1 MLLINPLIAMIW
13 IKPLVLENI
22 KIAFQSIRG
31 NLVRSVLTILIIAVG
46 IAALVGILTAIDSIK
61 NSITAEFTRLG
72 ANTFSIQ
79 SRGMRVQIGN
89 KRYRSKNYSYISYS
103 QAREFR
109 ERYAFPAIASISVNA
124 TGTATVKYES
134 KKSNPNVSVRG
145 IDENFLQTAGY
156 EVDAGRGISFQES
169 FDGNNVALVGSGLI
183 TKLFPKDVDPIGKSI
198 AVGSGKYQI
207 VGVLKKK
214 GSGFGE
220 GGDQLVLLP
229 FTNVRQYFPRPQM
242 NFRISVMPKSAQ
254 LLDGAI
260 GEAESTFRNIRGL
273 NITDDSDF
281 VIEKSDNLV
290 NVLLD
295 NIKYVTLAA
304 TIIGFITLMGAAI
317 GLMNILLVTVAERTR
332 EIGIHKAMGAT
343 SHSIKQQF
351 LIESIVIGQLGGFLG
366 IILGILAG
374 NGVSAL
380 IGSSFIVPWE
390 WMLGGVVLCLI
401 VSLASGVLPAI
412 KASKLDPIEALRYE

>member
-1 MLLINPLIAMIW
+1 MLLINHRTTMIW

-31 NLVRSVLTILIIAVG
+31 NMVRSVLTIMIIAVG
-46 IAALVGILTAIDSIK
+46 ISALVGILTAIDSIK
-61 NSITAEFTRLG
+61 SSITTEFTRLG

-79 SRGMRVQIGN
+79 SRSMRVQIGN
-89 KRYRSKNYSYISYS
+89 KRYRSKNYSYISYIE
-103 QAREFR
+103 AREFR
-109 ERYAFPAIASISVNA
+109 ERYTFPAIVSISVNA

-156 EVDAGRGISFQES
+156 EIESGRGLSFQES
-169 FDGNNVALVGSGLI
+169 FEGNNVALVGSALI
-183 TKLFPKDVDPIGKSI
+183 KKLFSNDVNPLGKLI
-198 AVGSGKYQI
+198 AVGSGKYQV
-207 VGVLKKK
+207 VGVLKTK

-220 GGDQLVLLP
+220 GGDQIVLLP

-242 NFRISVMPKSAQ
+242 NFRISVMPKSPQ

-273 NITDDSDF
+273 NIMDDSDF

-343 SHSIKQQF
+343 SHAIKQQF

-380 IGSSFIVPWE
+380 IGSSFIVPWQ

>member
-1 MLLINPLIAMIW
+1 MLLINLLITMIW

-109 ERYAFPAIASISVNA
+109 ERYTFPAIASISVNA

-156 EVDAGRGISFQES
+156 EVESGRGISFQES

-183 TKLFPKDVDPIGKSI
+183 TKLFPKDVDPLGKSI

-207 VGVLKKK
+207 VGVLKAK
-214 GSGFGE
+214 GSGFGDS
-220 GGDQLVLLP
+220 GDQVVLLP

-390 WMLGGVVLCLI
+390 WMLGGVILCLI

>member
-1 MLLINPLIAMIW
+1 LLLINLLITMIW
-13 IKPLVLENI
+13 IKPLVLENV

-89 KRYRSKNYSYISYS
+89 KRYRSRNYSYISYS

-109 ERYAFPAIASISVNA
+109 ERYTFPAIASISVNA

-156 EVDAGRGISFQES
+156 EVESGRGLSFQES

-183 TKLFPKDVDPIGKSI
+183 TKLFPKDVDPLGKSI

-214 GSGFGE
+214 GSGFGDS
-220 GGDQLVLLP
+220 GDQVVLLP

-273 NITDDSDF
+273 NVTDDSDF

-374 NGVSAL
+374 NGVSML

>member
-1 MLLINPLIAMIW
+1 MLLINHRTTMIW

-31 NLVRSVLTILIIAVG
+31 NMVRSVLTIMIIAVG
-46 IAALVGILTAIDSIK
+46 ISALVGILTAIDSIK
-61 NSITAEFTRLG
+61 SSITTEFTRLG

-79 SRGMRVQIGN
+79 SRSMRVQIGN
-89 KRYRSKNYSYISYS
+89 KRYRSKNYSYISYIE
-103 QAREFR
+103 AREFR
-109 ERYAFPAIASISVNA
+109 ERYTFPAIVSISVNA

-156 EVDAGRGISFQES
+156 EIESGRGLSFQES
-169 FDGNNVALVGSGLI
+169 FEGNNVALVGSALI
-183 TKLFPKDVDPIGKSI
+183 KKLFPNDVNPLGKLI
-198 AVGSGKYQI
+198 AVGSGKYQV
-207 VGVLKKK
+207 VGVLKTK

-220 GGDQLVLLP
+220 GGDQIVLLP

-242 NFRISVMPKSAQ
+242 NFRISVMPKLPQ

-273 NITDDSDF
+273 NIMDDSDF

-343 SHSIKQQF
+343 SHAIKQQF

-380 IGSSFIVPWE
+380 IGSSFIVPWQ

>member
-1 MLLINPLIAMIW
+1 MLLINRKIAMIW
-13 IKPLVLENI
+13 IKPLLFENI

-46 IAALVGILTAIDSIK
+46 ISALVGILTAIDSIK

-89 KRYRSKNYSYISYS
+89 KRYRSKNYSYISYF
-103 QAREFR
+103 QARSFR
-109 ERYAFPAIASISVNA
+109 EQYTFPAAVSISVNA
-124 TGTATVKYES
+124 TQTATVKYES

-156 EVDAGRGISFQES
+156 EVQLGRGLTFQES
-169 FDGNNVALVGSGLI
+169 FDGNNVALVGSALI
-183 TKLFPKDVDPIGKSI
+183 TKMFPKDVDPLGKFI
-198 AVGSGKYQI
+198 AVGSGKYQV
-207 VGVLKKK
+207 VGVLKSK

-220 GGDQLVLLP
+220 GGDQVVLLP

-254 LLDGAI
+254 LLDAAI
-260 GEAESTFRNIRGL
+260 GEAEATFRNIRGL
-273 NITDDSDF
+273 NILDDSDF
-281 VIEKSDNLV
+281 VVEKSDNLV

-304 TIIGFITLMGAAI
+304 TIIGFITLIGAAI
-317 GLMNILLVTVAERTR
+317 GLMNILLVTVAERSR

-343 SHSIKQQF
+343 SHAIKQQF

>member
-1 MLLINPLIAMIW
+1 
-13 IKPLVLENI
+13 V
-22 KIAFQSIRG
+22 
-31 NLVRSVLTILIIAVG
+31 V
-46 IAALVGILTAIDSIK
+46 
-61 NSITAEFTRLG
+61 
-72 ANTFSIQ
+72 
-79 SRGMRVQIGN
+79 
-89 KRYRSKNYSYISYS
+89 
-103 QAREFR
+103 
-109 ERYAFPAIASISVNA
+109 
-124 TGTATVKYES
+124 
-134 KKSNPNVSVRG
+134 
-145 IDENFLQTAGY
+145 
-156 EVDAGRGISFQES
+156 
-169 FDGNNVALVGSGLI
+169 
-183 TKLFPKDVDPIGKSI
+183 
-198 AVGSGKYQI
+198 
-207 VGVLKKK
+207 
-214 GSGFGE
+214 
-220 GGDQLVLLP
+220 GDQIVLLP

-242 NFRISVMPKSAQ
+242 NFRISVMPKSPQ

-273 NITDDSDF
+273 NIMDDSDF

-343 SHSIKQQF
+343 SHAIKQQF

-380 IGSSFIVPWE
+380 IGSSFIVPWQ

>member
-1 MLLINPLIAMIW
+1 MKW
-13 IKPLVLENI
+13 IKPLVFENT

-31 NLVRSVLTILIIAVG
+31 NLVRSILTILIIAVG
-46 IAALVGILTAIDSIK
+46 ISALVGILTAIDSIK

-79 SRGMRVQIGN
+79 SRSMRVQIGN
-89 KRYRSKNYSYISYS
+89 KRYRSKNYSYISYF
-103 QAREFR
+103 QARAFR
-109 ERYAFPAIASISVNA
+109 ERYTFPAAVSISVNA
-124 TGTATVKYES
+124 TQIATVKYES
-134 KKSNPNVSVRG
+134 KKSNPNVTVRG

-156 EVDAGRGISFQES
+156 EIESGRGLTFQES
-169 FDGNNVALVGSGLI
+169 FDGNNVALLGSGLI
-183 TKLFPKDVDPIGKSI
+183 KKLFAKDVDPLGKII

-207 VGVLKKK
+207 VGVLKDK
-214 GSGFGE
+214 GSGFGNS
-220 GGDQLVLLP
+220 GDQLVLLP

-242 NFRISVMPKSAQ
+242 NFRISVMPKTPQ
-254 LLDGAI
+254 LLDAAI
-260 GEAESTFRNIRGL
+260 GEAESVFRNIRGL
-273 NITDDSDF
+273 NVLDDSDF
-281 VIEKSDNLV
+281 IVEKSDNLV

-332 EIGIHKAMGAT
+332 EIGIHKAMGAN

-351 LIESIVIGQLGGFLG
+351 LIESIVIGQLGGLLG
-366 IILGILAG
+366 ILLGILAG

-380 IGSSFIVPWE
+380 IGSSFIIPWH
-390 WMLGGVVLCLI
+390 WMLAGVVLCLI